1 MANENRLKAWPG
13 TNIAKRIAVKDI
25 KDLERL
31 LLEYHRLYPE
41 HLPHGVKGVLP
52 ADKTDDFFMATD
64 GKGLFWFAEMEY
76 KGFNSRTDLLGG
88 FAAIKAGNDLTRNE
102 EYALE
107 SLWHEILH
115 NRQTSIERLLS
126 LDYKNPYR
134 LLAET
139 LNQYVSRLTYP
150 GFIEK
155 LGGKSIHQQW
165 VMNNGYGYAAYV
177 QRMKMIFEKTGVD
190 KRITGDLFNINFNQD
205 LLNVNELLTEAIIK
219 KSTVDRRIVSS
230 ALFAMIVDP
239 VYFAKL
245 LRKLDPS

>member
-25 KDLERL
+25 QDLERL

-107 SLWHEILH
+107 MLWHEIWH
-115 NRQTSIERLLS
+115 NRQPGIVQILKLDEIDPRRLLVETINQYISRKTYSGFIERL
-126 LDYKNPYR
+126 
-134 LLAET
+134 
-139 LNQYVSRLTYP
+139 
-150 GFIEK
+150 
-155 LGGKSIHQQW
+155 GGKAIHKDW
-165 VMNNGYGYAAYV
+165 VMENGYGYKKQVARL
-177 QRMKMIFEKTGVD
+177 RMVFAELGIQDEIV
-190 KRITGDLFNINFNQD
+190 GDLFNINTHHD
-205 LLNVNELLTEAIIK
+205 LVHAHRMLADAVSKKTGINKSQLMPLFLSVSMGAVFTGLWDELNPI
-219 KSTVDRRIVSS
+219 
-230 ALFAMIVDP
+230 
-239 VYFAKL
+239 
-245 LRKLDPS
+245 